1 MARKRERFERID
13 VPREGPYRNLI
24 GAVVCI
30 VVIAAVA
37 VIVSMTWN
45 RANLESRMGDKG
57 LGEAISTLAQYDAA
71 APSSGYVETEDE
83 LHLTLLLAADSLDA
97 QGASLTGASILSV
110 NATQGTASLVSIPVD
125 LSVTVND
132 EAMTLAE
139 LFSSQGYSSC
149 VVPLGVACGVRFDD
163 VVLATGD
170 VLEEAAEVA
179 GSGTVNLV
187 RSASGLLSKIRT
199 NMDAPALLSFAE
211 SLSAV
216 GVSNITVSEAP
227 VSAETTTNED
237 GEKSE
242 TGRQVVDKGQLG
254 VALGRFIPAS

>member
-57 LGEAISTLAQYDAA
+57 LGEAISTLSQYDAA
-71 APSSGYVETEDE
+71 APGSGYVETEDE
-83 LHLTLLLAADSLDA
+83 LHLTLLLTADSLDA

-110 NATQGTASLVSIPVD
+110 NSTQGTASLVSVPVD

-170 VLEEAAEVA
+170 VLEDAAAKQVMGENRRHCVPFVV
-179 GSGTVNLV
+179 SFP
-187 RSASGLLSKIRT
+187 
-199 NMDAPALLSFAE
+199 DYAPLGARRL
-211 SLSAV
+211 
-216 GVSNITVSEAP
+216 
-227 VSAETTTNED
+227 
-237 GEKSE
+237 
-242 TGRQVVDKGQLG
+242 GQ
-254 VALGRFIPAS
+254 VALSRLPSSNRLNPVDSPTMETLRCRVKGNPWHNRK